1 MAVLALNVDQPYA
14 SLLAHGIKGWE
25 TRPHPP
31 AGWPG
36 IPEGTR
42 RMPGCRIT
50 PDDDVLIVSSRKR
63 VTSERVP
70 EGWFCDDETGAIG
83 GGGFG
88 SPFGAWRSYPA
99 PLGAVL
105 GVGRVLDVLPI
116 VDDYDDVCHDD
127 VYHACGGP
135 AAIEHQDGE
144 LWLWPEWDS
153 ALDDEPADI
162 SDQLPYGD
170 WSPGRWA
177 WRMEVRRLDPPV
189 REYDCPECERWCE
202 VLVSNAVGH
211 DRIDLPKHSPLGGDG
226 RPCPGVLPVRGR
238 QGVWRPDPA
247 LVAVV
252 REVLDGD

>member
-1 MAVLALNVDQPYA
+1 
-14 SLLAHGIKGWE
+14 
-25 TRPHPP
+25 
-31 AGWPG
+31 
-36 IPEGTR
+36 
-42 RMPGCRIT
+42 MPGCRIT

-70 EGWFCDDETGAIG
+70 EGWFYDDETGAIG

-105 GVGRVLDVLPI
+105 GVGRVTDVVPI
-116 VDDYDDVCHDD
+116 VDNRTECAHICHQHGRLAYFGDPRGLSL
-127 VYHACGGP
+127 A
-135 AAIEHQDGE
+135 ETLRQ
-144 LWLWPEWDS
+144 L
-153 ALDDEPADI
+153 ADI
-162 SDQLPYGD
+162 SDQLPYAD

-252 REVLDGD
+252 REVLDGN

>member
-116 VDDYDDVCHDD
+116 VPHAGCRDGSPHVCIGSYGMLAHSKL
-127 VYHACGGP
+127 HEP
-135 AAIEHQDGE
+135 WPDGE
-144 LWLWPEWDS
+144 TEH
-153 ALDDEPADI
+153 DI

>member
-1 MAVLALNVDQPYA
+1 MSDVLAINVDQPYA

-70 EGWFCDDETGAIG
+70 EGWFYDDETGAIG

-88 SPFGAWRSYPA
+88 SPFGAWRSYPV

-116 VDDYDDVCHDD
+116 VPHAGCRDGSPHVCIGSYGMLAHSKL
-127 VYHACGGP
+127 HEP
-135 AAIEHQDGE
+135 WPDGE
-144 LWLWPEWDS
+144 TEH
-153 ALDDEPADI
+153 DI

-189 REYDCPECERWCE
+189 REYDCPFGCVASGTIHEC
-202 VLVSNAVGH
+202 
-211 DRIDLPKHSPLGGDG
+211 SPESRAL
-226 RPCPGVLPVRGR
+226 CVEPVRGR

-247 LVAVV
+247 LVAAV
-252 REVLDGD
+252 REVPDGN

>member
-1 MAVLALNVDQPYA
+1 MSDVLAINVDQPYA

-70 EGWFCDDETGAIG
+70 EGWFYDDETGAIG

-105 GVGRVLDVLPI
+105 GVGRVTDVVPI
-116 VDDYDDVCHDD
+116 VDNRTEGAHICHQHGRLAYFGDPRGLSL
-127 VYHACGGP
+127 A
-135 AAIEHQDGE
+135 ETLRQ
-144 LWLWPEWDS
+144 L
-153 ALDDEPADI
+153 ADI

-177 WRMEVRRLDPPV
+177 WRMEVRGLTEPV
-189 REYDCPECERWCE
+189 TEYPACPFGCVASGTIHEC
-202 VLVSNAVGH
+202 
-211 DRIDLPKHSPLGGDG
+211 SPESRAL
-226 RPCPGVLPVRGR
+226 CVEPVRGR

-247 LVAVV
+247 LVAAV
-252 REVLDGD
+252 REVPDAN

>member
-1 MAVLALNVDQPYA
+1 MTVAINVDQPYA

-70 EGWFCDDETGAIG
+70 EGWFYDDETGAIG

-116 VDDYDDVCHDD
+116 VPHAGCRDGSPHVCIGSYGMLAHSKL
-127 VYHACGGP
+127 HEP
-135 AAIEHQDGE
+135 WPDGE
-144 LWLWPEWDS
+144 TEH
-153 ALDDEPADI
+153 DI

-170 WSPGRWA
+170 WTPGRWA
-177 WRMEVRRLDPPV
+177 WRLDDVRRLTEPVTEYRVEWDRSWTPPSTK
-189 REYDCPECERWCE
+189 PT
-202 VLVSNAVGH
+202 
-211 DRIDLPKHSPLGGDG
+211 
-226 RPCPGVLPVRGR
+226 PVRGR

-247 LVAVV
+247 LVEAV
-252 REVLDGD
+252 EHAIGDDS